1 MPDQTWASLIATA
14 DHDAQTLFQPLT
26 VKRFILVLKTI
37 IGIARSLERS
47 MGRLATLSLPAKEV
61 QTQPPS
67 RASTSSDGSSPPP
80 SISTCLTHPLRLC
93 IRYGAHGLVL
103 CEQGHIRLPIDWLE
117 FAPLCLAALLPPI
130 IPVSASS
137 VLAGTR
143 RIGITAIGSQ
153 SVASCH
159 WLAAALQWAPQLD
172 MPSMLVC
179 CGGSGS
185 AIRRREIHVLNV
197 QTLQVTVYAYACSTA
212 GSVILPDVVGSHA
225 MVAPLC

>member
-1 MPDQTWASLIATA
+1 M
-14 DHDAQTLFQPLT
+14 
-26 VKRFILVLKTI
+26 
-37 IGIARSLERS
+37 
-47 MGRLATLSLPAKEV
+47 
-61 QTQPPS
+61 
-67 RASTSSDGSSPPP
+67 
-80 SISTCLTHPLRLC
+80 THQLRLC

-117 FAPLCLAALLPPI
+117 FAPLCLAAPLPPI
-130 IPVSASS
+130 IPPSASS

-185 AIRRREIHVLNV
+185 AIRRREILVLNV

-212 GSVILPDVVGSHA
+212 GSVILPDVVGSRA